1 MTTVKKN
8 YEYILFDLDGTLTD
22 SGLGITNSVIYAL
35 KKFGI
40 EVKDRSE
47 VYPFIGPPLIDSFM
61 RFFNMSKEDALIC
74 VEYYREYFSVTGL
87 FENEVY
93 DGIEELLSDVRKS
106 GKKMIVAT
114 SKPYKFTER
123 ILEHFDLTKY
133 FDFIAGSTMDEKR
146 NTKEAVIRYAM
157 DKWCIDPEKSLMIGD
172 REYDVYGAKAV
183 GMDCLGVLYGYGS
196 REELEEAGATYIV
209 NDIKELRKIIKI

>member
-40 EVKDRSE
+40 ELKDRSE

-157 DKWCIDPEKSLMIGD
+157 DKCCIDPEKSLMIGD